1 MGFVDCI
8 CSNRQKMDF
17 SAMQFI
23 ISVALHV
30 CPLICATKE
39 KQTMMLTVLYQTNCK
54 LQIAQVYDPPWVGGG
69 RRGLVG
75 SKTLFAVLSP
85 MSLARSAAG
94 VASWFCC
101 DAGCLLY
108 RFVPMPPWK
117 SLTWRLRS
125 LDWTTLSSSTSPDL
139 IATNLCGKLVLPLNA
154 FYYVHV
160 HGLISL
166 LCRTYTEIQDKV
178 FWCLLLE
185 K

>member
-1 MGFVDCI
+1 MANSSRAINWGAIFSAVSWSKSLPITVLGSCNIPECYSKFFFRPNLLLLLLLFDFSNSMGSVDCI

-75 SKTLFAVLSP
+75 SKTLYWAHWVWRGAQQEWLLGFAVTQGVSCTGLSLCHLGKV
-85 MSLARSAAG
+85 SHDVSG
-94 VASWFCC
+94 V
-101 DAGCLLY
+101 
-108 RFVPMPPWK
+108 
-117 SLTWRLRS
+117 
-125 LDWTTLSSSTSPDL
+125 
-139 IATNLCGKLVLPLNA
+139 
-154 FYYVHV
+154 
-160 HGLISL
+160 
-166 LCRTYTEIQDKV
+166 
-178 FWCLLLE
+178 
-185 K
+185 